1 VTDVS
6 AVLGEEPH
14 FGPPHSLL
22 DDAFGMVCGTVL
34 VSFGLALL
42 QTVEAV
48 TGGTAGLALLSSY
61 ALDVSFPVLMAAIN
75 LPFFALALMKK
86 GWRFTLNSLL
96 AVGLVAALS
105 AVHPQLLDL
114 GEVAA
119 PYGVL
124 LGNLFVG
131 VGLLILFRHGSSVG
145 GFNILALLAQER
157 LGWSA
162 GVVQLTLDVAVIL
175 GSVFVVDPGMV
186 AYSALGAAL
195 LNLVLMLNHR
205 PGRYLGM

>member
-1 VTDVS
+1 VTEQRLD
-6 AVLGEEPH
+6 LGEEPH
-14 FGPPHSLL
+14 FGPPHSLV

-42 QTVEAV
+42 QTVGAV
-48 TGGTAGLALLSSY
+48 TGGTAGLALLVSY
-61 ALDVSFPVLMAAIN
+61 GLDLPFPVLMALIN
-75 LPFFALALMKK
+75 LPFFGLALAEK
-86 GWRFTLNSLL
+86 GWRFTLNSLI
-96 AVGLVAALS
+96 AVGLVSALS
-105 AVHPQLLDL
+105 AVHPELLDL

-145 GFNILALLAQER
+145 GFNIVALLAQER

-162 GVVQLTLDVAVIL
+162 GVVQMTLDVAVIL
-175 GSVFVVDPGMV
+175 GALFVVDPAMV
-186 AYSALGAAL
+186 LWSAVGAGL
-195 LNLVLMLNHR
+195 LNLVLALNHR